1 MFRRLPQLDVQS
13 IAALTLF
20 AVYVAAVFLL

>member
-1 MFRRLPQLDVQS
+1 MFRRLPQLDNQS

-20 AVYVAAVFLL
+20 AAYAVAVFLI